1 MSSYFNKTAASIA
14 ATAAGNNL
22 TAIAEIYKGH
32 EELSPKSMYSGFVP
46 NLVFNSIAMAIFFAY
61 SLWFFLMYIVYKNNY
76 YSICMFLYLA
86 GQGVGYLG
94 RTLSSADISGLSLNN
109 RNYFLIQFTC
119 LTLSP
124 NFFNA
129 AIYSQYG
136 KLLFSYA
143 TTREKVAKLNVFGQ
157 RAQPTL
163 LSAGGGVEGSAVN
176 APTLTMLHLGNHI
189 FVAGLAVQ
197 VASMSLFLIIYTKLV
212 YNIFIKQR
220 IEYLNQHSSTQIA
233 TTKTFFTPW
242 KWYSIYKS
250 CKFEDIDPIMCNVD
264 TSDYGSIRQWI
275 FNTYPIGIFFAFAFA
290 VIRCIYRLVEL
301 ADGGF
306 MGFLIKHEHY
316 LVALDFSPLSISGFI
331 MCLYAEGLVFGR
343 RGLLEISI
351 IKKCAYR
358 GLSSWKEFKIECRCL
373 FGMKVDN
380 ERLNKQFENMNK
392 EEFRHDNYSID
403 MMDYSNNGYNQY
415 SHAEPYNTQYLKKTA
430 FFKRTLA
437 QKINSSWW

>member
-1 MSSYFNKTAASIA
+1 MSSYFNKTAAKLA
-14 ATAAGNNL
+14 ATAAGTNL

-32 EELSPKSMYSGFVP
+32 EELSPNSMYSGYTP
-46 NLVFNSIAMAIFFAY
+46 SLLFNGIAMIIFFAY
-61 SLWFFLMYIVYKNNY
+61 LAWNFILCVFYKNKFFG
-76 YSICMFLYLA
+76 ICMMLYLA
-86 GQGVGYLG
+86 GQGVG
-94 RTLSSADISGLSLNN
+94 
-109 RNYFLIQFTC
+109 
-119 LTLSP
+119 
-124 NFFNA
+124 
-129 AIYSQYG
+129 
-136 KLLFSYA
+136 
-143 TTREKVAKLNVFGQ
+143 EKVVKLNVFGK
-157 RAQPTL
+157 RAQPILISFLFITFDIVCL
-163 LSAGGGVEGSAVN
+163 FIQGIGGGVEGGSVN
-176 APTLTMLHLGNHI
+176 STDLSIMELGNHI
-189 FVAGLAVQ
+189 FVAGLALQ
-197 VASMSLFLIIYTKLV
+197 TISMSIFLIVYAKLI
-212 YNIFIKQR
+212 YNIFIRQR
-220 IEYLNQHSSTQIA
+220 IEFLNKQKDIA
-233 TTKTFFTPW
+233 SHKRLSYNGTFFAPW
-242 KWYSIYKS
+242 KWNSIRKCIS
-250 CKFEDIDPIMCNVD
+250 LEEIDPIMCNVD
-264 TSDYGSIRQWI
+264 TSGFGNTRMKL
-275 FNTYPIGIFFAFAFA
+275 FNTYPVAVFLAFGFA

-306 MGFLIKHEHY
+306 TGFLIKHEEY
-316 LVALDFSPLSISGFI
+316 LIALDFTPLSISGFI

-437 QKINSSWW
+437 QKLNSSWW